1 MTNGVPQGSI
11 LGPMM
16 FNVFIKD
23 ICSFLTVIAIYNYA
37 DDNCIS
43 YSSDTYETIR
53 NLLTNDINVF
63 MDWF

>member
-1 MTNGVPQGSI
+1 
-11 LGPMM
+11 M
-16 FNVFIKD
+16 F
-23 ICSFLTVIAIYNYA
+23 FLDCDCHIYNYA